1 MKINALTSAKDKENT
16 LIPDNILSDE
26 FKSTLQFIA
35 ETCGITDAFIASRQ
49 GHKYSIH
56 SKIGLSTILEPNDII
71 SFNKFLEK
79 NEEIIIFENEDSLKS
94 TGFFAGFPIAIPNF
108 FMGYLC
114 VIDNQPRALSTI
126 ELKIIKQSVSNLQ
139 SLLLLKKE
147 KKEILQIQIWNRKKF
162 RLYEENSNEILY
174 QISLEGIVTYVSNN
188 ITKSV
193 GYKSTEITGKNCLD
207 LIHPDDIESCKNYLN
222 TITSNSELSV
232 AHTYR
237 SLHKNGYYVWHS
249 SRLQLIKKDQELFY
263 ISNTTDITP
272 FIRSEQLLKEQ
283 KDFYETILNSI
294 PTDVVAFDINHKYKF
309 VNPVAIKND
318 ELRAYIIDKND
329 YEYAAYKNVNP
340 SFADERREK
349 FNHALKTKKTNY
361 WEETLITNETQITY
375 HKRAFAP
382 VYNADGSF
390 KIMVGFSI
398 DLTESKKAEQALY
411 ESKKLLE
418 NVLNNTAA
426 GILVQGPQSEILEM
440 NAAACKMLG
449 LTENQLKGRTSYDP
463 AWEIIR
469 EDGSPFETELL
480 PVPKTLRT
488 LKPVYNVTL
497 GVCRPIKQDLIWVLV
512 NSIPVF
518 GKNKELLYV
527 VASFSNI
534 TSQKNA
540 EQSIKISNERFK
552 YINEAS
558 SDVIWDA
565 DLLTNQVI
573 IGNGYTKQFGH
584 KLSVKNGLESAEE
597 WFNFVHPE
605 DQIKVSNNRQKSI
618 DNPKKKKWNIEY
630 RFKKTNGDYANIRE
644 KVYLVR
650 DKTGKAIRLIGAMS
664 DITIERKLTDKLRE
678 SEEKFKG
685 AFEYSS
691 VGIGLVD
698 KNGFWID
705 SNKKLC
711 SILGYTKSELQ
722 SLTFNDLTHPDDLEK
737 DAANHKK
744 LDENK
749 KSFFQMEKRYIHKNK
764 NIIWVHLHA
773 SAVKDKKGNVLYYLG
788 QIIDITEK
796 KRIEEQNTL
805 LLEENNRNRTLQL
818 NEAKNLYRLLA
829 DNTVDLVCLHS
840 LDGMFE
846 YVSPSVKQLLG
857 FEQEALIGEY
867 PLDFAHPDD
876 LTRLQKSILEFRDG
890 AQDKA
895 VQGRFKTASGSYIW
909 LETIPILVKENGV
922 PVRIQTSTRDIT
934 LRREAEETI
943 KSNLV
948 NEIKL
953 NELRTNLVSTIS
965 HEFRTP
971 MTTIRA
977 STELIEMYL
986 EGQKIDH
993 ATKINKHTSTI
1004 TCEIDR
1010 IIDLMNAVLTIS
1022 KEDSG
1027 KTKYNPTT
1035 FDLKM
1040 MCTTLIEKYYNDND
1054 DTRKITTKIADDT
1067 FPVFADRHLMEYAIF
1082 NLLNNAF
1089 KYSPATTNV
1098 HLNLFYKEGKIRVE
1112 IIDSG
1117 IGIPEKEQSKL
1128 FNTFFRA
1135 SNTNGIQGTGLGLYI
1150 VKTFTE
1156 KNGGSV
1162 SLESALGKGTK
1173 VILTFPRFE

>member
-1 MKINALTSAKDKENT
+1 MSNNALNIKKETDSNLVLDNIILREFQNT
-16 LIPDNILSDE
+16 L
-26 FKSTLQFIA
+26 TFIS
-35 ETCGITDAFIASRQ
+35 ETCDFTDAFIAVKNGDRYKIQ
-49 GHKYSIH
+49 T
-56 SKIGLSTILEPNDII
+56 KIGLSSLLEPSDLNHFL
-71 SFNKFLEK
+71 SFSQR
-79 NEEIIIFENEDSLKS
+79 NEEMIICDSENSSNTPL
-94 TGFFAGFPIAIPNF
+94 FFAGFPIVVPHF
-108 FMGYLC
+108 FVGC
-114 VIDNQPRALSTI
+114 ICLSANNPKELSII
-126 ELKIIKQSVSNLQ
+126 ELKIIKQSVSKLE
-139 SLLLLKKE
+139 SLLQLE
-147 KKEILQIQIWNRKKF
+147 QIKQQHRQKF
-162 RLYEENSNEILY
+162 RAYEENSTEVLS
-174 QISLEGIVTYVSNN
+174 QISLEGLFTYASTNSKTF
-188 ITKSV
+188 I
-193 GYKSTEITGKNCLD
+193 GYEPNDIIGKHYVNF
-207 LIHPDDIESCKNYLN
+207 IHPDDIKNYSNNLN
-222 TITSNSELSV
+222 SIALNNKNITNCS
-232 AHTYR
+232 YR
-237 SLHKNGYYVWHS
+237 FLHKEGYYVWRS
-249 SRLQLIKKDQELFY
+249 SRVQFYKQDEKLFY
-263 ISNTTDITP
+263 ISNCIDITN
-272 FIRSEQLLKEQ
+272 FVESKQQLKEH
-283 KDFYETILNSI
+283 KDFYETIFNSI
-294 PTDVVAFDINHKYKF
+294 PYDVVAFDINHKYLLL
-309 VNPVAIKND
+309 NPAAIKND
-318 ELRAYIIDKND
+318 ELRAFIVGKDD
-329 YEYAAYKNVNP
+329 FEYALFKGRDPGFAIDRRKN
-340 SFADERREK
+340 FK
-349 FNHALKTKKTNY
+349 TALKTRKSY
-361 WEETLITNETQITY
+361 SWEETLVINDITTF
-375 HKRAFAP
+375 HKRTFTP
-382 VYNADGSF
+382 VYNIDGSF
-390 KIMVGFSI
+390 KVMIGFSVE
-398 DLTESKKAEQALY
+398 LTESKKAEQALY

-469 EDGSPFETELL
+469 EDRSPFETELL
-480 PVPKTLRT
+480 PVPTTLRT

-497 GVCRPIKQDLIWVLV
+497 GVRRPIKQDLIWLLV

-534 TSQKNA
+534 TSQKKA
-540 EQSIKISNERFK
+540 EQSIKINNERFK

-558 SDVIWDA
+558 IDVIWDA
-565 DLLTNQVI
+565 DLLNSQVI
-573 IGNGYTKQFGH
+573 IGSGYTKQFGH
-584 KLSVKNGLESAEE
+584 KLSTKTGLKSAEE
-597 WFNFVHPE
+597 WFNLVHPE

-618 DNPKKKKWNIEY
+618 DNPRKNKWNIEY

-664 DITIERKLTDKLRE
+664 DITLERKLTDELRE

-711 SILGYTKSELQ
+711 SILGYSRTELQ
-722 SLTFNDLTHPDDLEK
+722 SLTFMDLTHPDDLER
-737 DAANHKK
+737 DAVHHTTLKK
-744 LDENK
+744 NK

-764 NIIWVHLHA
+764 KIIWVNLHA
-773 SAVKDKKGNVLYYLG
+773 SSVKDREGNILYYLG

-796 KRIEEQNTL
+796 KRIEEQNAL
-805 LLEENNRNRTLQL
+805 LLEENNLNKALQL

-840 LDGMFE
+840 LDGTFE

-857 FEQEALIGEY
+857 FEQEDLIGVY

-876 LTRLQKSILEFRDG
+876 LARLQNSILEFRNG
-890 AQDKA
+890 AQDMA

-909 LETIPILVKENGV
+909 LETIPIVVKENGV

-934 LRREAEETI
+934 LRKEAEETI

-986 EGQKIDH
+986 EGQKIEH

-1004 TCEIDR
+1004 TTEIDR

-1027 KTKYNPTT
+1027 KTKFKPIS
-1035 FDLKM
+1035 FDLKT
-1040 MCTTLIEKYYNDND
+1040 MCTTLIEKYYNDNND
-1054 DTRKITTKIADDT
+1054 SRKVITTIANDT
-1067 FPVFADRHLMEYAIF
+1067 FPLFADKHLMEYTI
-1082 NLLNNAF
+1082 LNVLSNAF
-1089 KYSPATTNV
+1089 KYSPEATDV
-1098 HLNLFYKEGKIRVE
+1098 YLNLFYKEGKIQVE
-1112 IIDSG
+1112 IIDLG
-1117 IGIPEKEQSKL
+1117 IGIPEKDQVNL
-1128 FNTFFRA
+1128 FNTFYRA
-1135 SNTNGIQGTGLGLYI
+1135 SNTNGTQGTGLGLYI